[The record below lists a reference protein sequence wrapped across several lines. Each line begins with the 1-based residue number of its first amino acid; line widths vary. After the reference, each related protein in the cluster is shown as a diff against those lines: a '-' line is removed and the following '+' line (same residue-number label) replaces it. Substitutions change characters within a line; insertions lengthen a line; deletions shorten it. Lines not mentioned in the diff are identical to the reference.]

1 MSLTDY
7 HTARVATDGVARV
20 TAARVTAAQHA
31 LHAAVQAGVQDLRGA
46 YETLRAATVAA
57 HAATVLASQVR
68 AHILDHDTVA
78 TRAAL
83 AARVAAAHKLV
94 AGAAA

>member
-46 YETLRAATVAA
+46 YETLRAATV
-57 HAATVLASQVR
+57 LASQVR

>member
-1 MSLTDY
+1 MSFPSY
-7 HTARVATDGVARV
+7 VTARAVVTDVEHL

-31 LHAAVQAGVQDLRGA
+31 LYAAIQAGVQDLRGA

-57 HAATVLASQVR
+57 HAAAGLASLVR
-68 AHILDHDTVA
+68 AHILGQDTVA

-83 AARVAAAHKLV
+83 AARVAVARKLV